1 MCLASKRCSASQ
13 VISIKRSKAD
23 MDKATRLLIVIM
35 ALKIFGYSWMI
46 LIIGGLALSDMQ
58 LADPFTVR
66 GLGQIFGMLFLLSPG
81 ISALYWANK

>member
-1 MCLASKRCSASQ
+1 
-13 VISIKRSKAD
+13 
-23 MDKATRLLIVIM
+23 MDKATRLLLVLM

-58 LADPFTVR
+58 LADSFTAKE
-66 GLGQIFGMLFLLSPG
+66 LGQILGMLFLLAPG

>member
-1 MCLASKRCSASQ
+1 
-13 VISIKRSKAD
+13 
-23 MDKATRLLIVIM
+23 MDKATRLLIVLM

-58 LADPFTVR
+58 LADSFTAK
-66 GLGQIFGMLFLLSPG
+66 GLGQILGMLFLLAPG